1 MMNAISI
8 SNVAIRQTENQ
19 LYSLNDLH
27 KAAGNKAEHQPNRWL
42 RNQQTQEL
50 IAEIEAE
57 GGKAYTTSQ
66 GGKNRGTFVCKE
78 LVYAYATWISAKF
91 FLLVIRT
98 FDRVANGY
106 QITPKPTRAL
116 PDGLT
121 GEQIEAVKKLHNALT
136 KSAPKE
142 AQARIAI
149 TLWSAVK
156 SKFGCSYKEV
166 PAEQF
171 PEVLSVMSRVA
182 VENGV
187 LYGEVLDAP
196 PKAEPK
202 LPIDGNSLA
211 DIAAMVYY
219 GTWMIE
225 LGKDISAPLKQ
236 LGNRQAVT
244 MWTVWHET
252 RSRLKRAVAALEVLR
267 GYADKDTSDRIAGC
281 LEGIYS
287 KATVR

>member
-116 PDGLT
+116 PNGLT

>member
-116 PDGLT
+116 PNGLT

-267 GYADKDTSDRIAGC
+267 GYADKDTSNRIAGC